1 LFERLKKWYKD
12 HKKEIANG
20 VKYGVY
26 FFFIVSIPFIA
37 IIFASI
43 NSSDKI
49 LSSQGLFTGFIAYCG
64 IIISFCGIYWKTTR
78 EEEKAKKEKEEE
90 EKLRKERVEKYLIFS
105 IKQNKNYLFN
115 NNWKVDTENL
125 YKEILE
131 IRRKTKYSREFKLN
145 RTIEGYIS
153 NNIDTILKL
162 ETPKAFIEIDRSLKE
177 INNIIQEFSKDNRWD
192 ITHKISYELAQLE
205 SKGEEETFE
214 KQALNCILDYFYT
227 ISLLGDIHWEENSM
241 RFNTQ
246 ILQWGFLGKTS
257 RYNEIHNETLDWKN
271 KAGKEKLKLINEY
284 YLFFIQKIFVIII
297 DKFDRDLRKEIKL
310 EEIREFFYK
319 QTSNIE
325 SIIKII
331 ENLEEEISKIEYK
344 IANEST
350 QTK

>member
-1 LFERLKKWYKD
+1 MFERLKKWYKD

-162 ETPKAFIEIDRSLKE
+162 ETPKAFIEID
-177 INNIIQEFSKDNRWD
+177 
-192 ITHKISYELAQLE
+192 
-205 SKGEEETFE
+205 
-214 KQALNCILDYFYT
+214 
-227 ISLLGDIHWEENSM
+227 
-241 RFNTQ
+241 
-246 ILQWGFLGKTS
+246 
-257 RYNEIHNETLDWKN
+257 
-271 KAGKEKLKLINEY
+271 
-284 YLFFIQKIFVIII
+284 
-297 DKFDRDLRKEIKL
+297 
-310 EEIREFFYK
+310 
-319 QTSNIE
+319 
-325 SIIKII
+325 
-331 ENLEEEISKIEYK
+331 
-344 IANEST
+344 
-350 QTK
+350 